1 MLHDLISGDSIL
13 VAFFWQ
19 EPLRTIESEA
29 HQQEEQTMCMQRR
42 TFLATAMFLGVIGLA
57 TSAWALNETDR
68 QTPFN
73 NEGKS
78 DGQRDFGYG
87 LAANTTQLTPATQ
100 LRPPAQDH
108 FQEYRAL
115 PHRFRYKAFAVELE
129 SGEWGQSSQISP
141 SRIAIDFAIEDCQ
154 QRSTRDCQI
163 YAVGNIIVLGIA
175 DWKTEV
181 AVRLYQV
188 KPSATNDD
196 LEAVTSWGGG
206 AEVVAL
212 RRSVLHAAAEM
223 GSIDAVAAM
232 LDRGID
238 VDVGSDVGATALS
251 YAASRGRREAVALL
265 LARGADVNA
274 RNGVNK
280 TALSVA
286 VLANNFARLR
296 DFRLL
301 AADHDAVIRL
311 LKDAGGVE

>member
-1 MLHDLISGDSIL
+1 
-13 VAFFWQ
+13 
-19 EPLRTIESEA
+19 
-29 HQQEEQTMCMQRR
+29 MCMQLR

-57 TSAWALNETDR
+57 TGAWALNATDR

-100 LRPPAQDH
+100 LRPSAQDH

-115 PHRFRYKAFAVELE
+115 PHRFRYKAFAVEPE
-129 SGEWGQSSQISP
+129 SGEWGQSSQISQP
-141 SRIAIDFAIEDCQ
+141 EIAIDHAIERCQ
-154 QRSTRDCQI
+154 RRSTRDCQVF
-163 YAVGNIIVLGIA
+163 AVGDIIVLGLT
-175 DWKTEV
+175 DWKTQV
-181 AVRLYQV
+181 AVMLYLV
-188 KPSATNDD
+188 KPGATDDD
-196 LEAVTSWGGG
+196 LEAVTSRDGG
-206 AEVVAL
+206 AKVVAL

-238 VDVGSDVGATALS
+238 VDVGSDVGATALF

-265 LARGADVNA
+265 IERGADVNA

>member
-1 MLHDLISGDSIL
+1 
-13 VAFFWQ
+13 
-19 EPLRTIESEA
+19 
-29 HQQEEQTMCMQRR
+29 MCMQLRS
-42 TFLATAMFLGVIGLA
+42 FLTTLMFVGVIGLA
-57 TSAWALNETDR
+57 TGAWAVTAADG
-68 QTPFN
+68 QAPFN
-73 NEGKS
+73 NEGMS
-78 DGQRDFGYG
+78 DGQRDFGHG
-87 LAANTTQLTPATQ
+87 LAANTTQSTPATQ
-100 LRPPAQDH
+100 LRPAAQEH

-129 SGEWGQSSQISP
+129 SGEWGQSWQIIP
-141 SRIAIDFAIEDCQ
+141 SSIAIDIAIGDCQ
-154 QRSTRDCQI
+154 QRSTRACQI
-163 YAVGNIIVLGIA
+163 YAIGDIIVLGLA
-175 DWKTEV
+175 DWKIEV
-181 AVRLYQV
+181 AVRLYEV
-188 KPSATNDD
+188 KPDATNDD
-196 LEAVTSWGGG
+196 LEAVTSRGGG
-206 AEVVAL
+206 AKVVAL

-238 VDVGSDVGATALS
+238 VDVGSDVGATALF

-265 LARGADVNA
+265 LERGADVNA

-296 DFRLL
+296 DFHFL